1 MRVRWPSIRVV
12 AGITMAALCTACV
25 EHGSIRSQPVSAVP
39 PPTVSSS
46 RVELII
52 RNAKQEVVSL
62 RADLGAARISA
73 AKKEVEVEE
82 LRRETAH
89 LRQRVGE
96 LQQAHDQQ
104 AYIVA
109 KQQMELSGA
118 NVDRDRLQSE
128 KSAMQRELAELPSI
142 RQALSASQMAEGQ
155 VRIQVKELEVAVAA
169 LKEELMP
176 VKAAAMER
184 EGRVS
189 RHRSSRQSVAASKGS
204 DSPAISAADEGG
216 KRRSIASA
224 DKSAEADAVGYLAGA
239 VAIDPRWTLVT
250 VKPGETL
257 SDLAREHGTTIDQ
270 IKGANGLVRDGI
282 KSGQRLRVPSG
293 PQQ

>member
-1 MRVRWPSIRVV
+1 MRVRWPSSRVL

-25 EHGSIRSQPVSAVP
+25 EHGSTRTQPVSAVP

-62 RADLGAARISA
+62 RADLGAARIA
-73 AKKEVEVEE
+73 TVKKEVEVEE

-89 LRQRVGE
+89 LRQRVSE

-104 AYIVA
+104 EYIVA

-128 KSAMQRELAELPSI
+128 KSAMQRELAELPSL
-142 RQALSASQMAEGQ
+142 RQALSASQLAEGQ

-184 EGRVS
+184 EGRIS
-189 RHRSSRQSVAASKGS
+189 RQRSPRQSVAASKGS
-204 DSPAISAADEGG
+204 DSPAISAADEVG
-216 KRRSIASA
+216 KRRSIASV
-224 DKSAEADAVGYLAGA
+224 DKSAESDAVGYLAGA

-282 KSGQRLRVPSG
+282 KSGQRLRVPLE
-293 PQQ
+293 PQK

>member
-1 MRVRWPSIRVV
+1 
-12 AGITMAALCTACV
+12 MAVLCAACV
-25 EHGSIRSQPVSAVP
+25 EQGSTLSLPVNAVP

-52 RNAKQEVVSL
+52 RNAKQEVVNL
-62 RADLGAARISA
+62 RADLGAARIA
-73 AKKEVEVEE
+73 IVKKEVEAEE
-82 LRRETAH
+82 IRREMAR
-89 LRQRVGE
+89 LRQRVSE
-96 LQQAHDQQ
+96 LQLAYDQRE
-104 AYIVA
+104 YIVT

-128 KSAMQRELAELPSI
+128 KSAMQRELAEVPSL
-142 RQALSASQMAEGQ
+142 RQALSASQWAEGQ
-155 VRIQVKELEVAVAA
+155 VRNQVKELESAVAA

-184 EGRVS
+184 EGRMS
-189 RHRSSRQSVAASKGS
+189 RSRSPRQSVAASKGS
-204 DSPAISAADEGG
+204 DAPAISRADEVG
-216 KRRSIASA
+216 KKRSLASV
-224 DKSAEADAVGYLAGA
+224 DKSTESEAVGYLAGA

-257 SDLAREHGTTIDQ
+257 SDLAREHGTTIDL
-270 IKGANGLVRDGI
+270 IKGANGLVREGI

-293 PQQ
+293 APQ